1 MSFATRLLSANPG
14 AQVSSALSGALTTP
28 GAKGSFLSPI
38 TGAFDALGTVTV
50 PSGGLSSITF
60 AGIPTTGYSHLQV
73 RGIYRYTTALDILA
87 MQLNDDT
94 AANYSSHK
102 VYGSGSSASAGG
114 SASVSN
120 MDLGYM
126 MNSSTG
132 YGTAVIDLLDYTN
145 TTKAK
150 TVRALS
156 GTDLNGSGYINFNSS
171 AWYKNTSS
179 VYPAINSIKIY
190 PTGGTFAEYSQ
201 FALYGV
207 KA

>member
-1 MSFATRLLSANPG
+1 MTPLLTGVFASQISGRLTPPYT
-14 AQVSSALSGALTTP
+14 LT
-28 GAKGSFLSPI
+28 GNY
-38 TGAFDALGTVTV
+38 DALGTVTV

-60 AGIPTTGYSHLQV
+60 SGIPITGYTHLQI
-73 RGIYRYTTALDILA
+73 RGIYRYTTGLDILA
-87 MQLNDDT
+87 MQLNGDT
-94 AANYSSHK
+94 ASNYSSHK
-102 VYGSGSSASAGG
+102 VFGDGSGASAGG
-114 SASVSN
+114 SASVSK

-156 GTDLNGSGYINFNSS
+156 GTDLNGSGYINLNSS
-171 AWYKNTSS
+171 AWYNNTSS

-190 PTGGTFAEYSQ
+190 PDAGTFAEYTQ
-201 FALYGV
+201 FSLYGV

>member
-1 MSFATRLLSANPG
+1 MAIRFVSKATVKNKLPRSSNICDGTAVFNPFTIVG
-14 AQVSSALSGALTTP
+14 NY
-28 GAKGSFLSPI
+28 
-38 TGAFDALGTVTV
+38 DALATVTV
-50 PSGGLSSITF
+50 PSGGLTSITF
-60 AGIPTTGYSHLQV
+60 AGIPTTGYTHLQV

-87 MQLNDDT
+87 MQLNGDT

-102 VYGSGSSASAGG
+102 IFGDGSGASAGG
-114 SASVSN
+114 SASVSK

-132 YGTAVIDLLDYTN
+132 YGAAVVDILDYTN

-156 GTDLNGSGYINFNSS
+156 GTDLNGSGYINLNSS
-171 AWYKNTSS
+171 AWYNNTSS

-190 PTGGTFAEYSQ
+190 PDAGTFAEYTQ
-201 FALYGV
+201 FSLYGV

>member
-1 MSFATRLLSANPG
+1 MTPLLTGVFASQISGRLNLFQPISAY
-14 AQVSSALSGALTTP
+14 
-28 GAKGSFLSPI
+28 
-38 TGAFDALGTVTV
+38 DALGTVTV

-60 AGIPTTGYSHLQV
+60 AGIPQAGYSHLQI
-73 RGIYRYTTALDILA
+73 RGIYRYTTGLDILA

-102 VYGSGSSASAGG
+102 VFGSGSSASAGG
-114 SASVSN
+114 SASVSK

-132 YGTAVIDLLDYTN
+132 YGTAVVDILDYTN

-156 GTDLNGSGYINFNSS
+156 GTDLNGTGYINLNSS
-171 AWYKNTSS
+171 AWYNNSSS

-190 PTGGTFAEYSQ
+190 PDAGTFAEYTQ
-201 FALYGV
+201 FSLYGV

>member
-1 MSFATRLLSANPG
+1 MSPNLGIIA
-14 AQVSSALSGALTTP
+14 SSISGHLYTITGNYDALS
-28 GAKGSFLSPI
+28 
-38 TGAFDALGTVTV
+38 TVTV

-60 AGIPTTGYSHLQV
+60 AGIPTTGYTHLQV
-73 RGIYRYTTALDILA
+73 RGIYRYTTALDILG

-102 VYGSGSSASAGG
+102 IIGSGSSASAGAAS
-114 SASVSN
+114 SASN

-132 YGTAVIDLLDYTN
+132 YGAAVIDLLDYTN

-156 GTDLNGSGYINFNSS
+156 GTDLNGSGYVTLNSS
-171 AWYKNTSS
+171 AWYNNTSS

-190 PTGGTFAEYSQ
+190 PAAGTFAEYTQ

-207 KA
+207 K

>member
-1 MSFATRLLSANPG
+1 MSPNLGIIA
-14 AQVSSALSGALTTP
+14 SSISGHLFTLV
-28 GAKGSFLSPI
+28 GNY
-38 TGAFDALGTVTV
+38 DALATVTV
-50 PSGGLSSITF
+50 PSGGLSSVTF
-60 AGIPTTGYSHLQV
+60 AGIPQTGYSHLQV

-94 AANYSSHK
+94 SADYSSHK
-102 VYGSGSSASAGG
+102 VYGSGSSAIADG
-114 SASVSN
+114 SAPVSN

-126 MNSSTG
+126 VNSSTG

-156 GTDLNGSGYINFNSS
+156 GTDLNGSGYINLNSS